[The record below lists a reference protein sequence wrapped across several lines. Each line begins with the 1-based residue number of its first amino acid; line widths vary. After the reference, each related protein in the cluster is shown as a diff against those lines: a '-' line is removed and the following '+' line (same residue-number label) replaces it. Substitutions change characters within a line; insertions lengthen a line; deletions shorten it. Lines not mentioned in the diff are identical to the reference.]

1 MIEVDISD
9 TDISVSHRI
18 PLSNNGEA
26 GPRVYS
32 NSTSRYSGQIYQS
45 KDSGRFYKAR
55 TKLKSCTIRDIGLE
69 RYRENNIFIQESLTE
84 VKRKLFKN
92 CLKFRKE
99 KNYKFIWTYYG
110 VIYLRRNEHTPASR
124 ITSVRDL
131 ERLQPRLLTSE
142 SMGSTTMEVSA
153 SPR

>member
-1 MIEVDISD
+1 MIQIFRSAIGFLYLIMEKQGLGSTPIQHPAIVVKF
-9 TDISVSHRI
+9 TNRRI
-18 PLSNNGEA
+18 
-26 GPRVYS
+26 R
-32 NSTSRYSGQIYQS
+32 
-45 KDSGRFYKAR
+45 DRFYKAR

-69 RYRENNIFIQESLTE
+69 RYGENNIFIQESLTE
-84 VKRKLFKN
+84 AKRKLFKN

-110 VIYLRRNEHTPASR
+110 VIYLRCNEHTPASG